1 MANFD
6 VQIQALSGTAT
17 QTEMD
22 QWMMD
27 GVREITN
34 ILPPYLK
41 EYCYSKQT
49 FTSAA
54 ANSEAETMITG
65 QLGSVY
71 AGSVECR
78 RIKPMDKHKA
88 SSSSSIEF
96 ASATDPVYYV
106 EGNKLNILPASS
118 SGVYYVIAN
127 PSIDASAVSAIDNFP
142 NEAEH
147 LVVLYAAIKVLQ
159 NKMNEMGGISD
170 LSISA
175 SAPTIPSD
183 PSISSPGV
191 ATIAKPDISGNAPT
205 YTKPTL
211 IGLTSF
217 EDFFNGSEDLNP
229 FGDSDPGAFSTS
241 TPPTLGTAS
250 FSTPGISTVTVASF
264 GTAPVY
270 TAPTIGGA
278 TEELTATITDG
289 TLGTDAD
296 FQDFSDWFEVLG
308 HLIEDEEDTELAD
321 SQIKKISTY
330 LSAYQQAM
338 QNKLNEFNDANVEYQ
353 ATIQEKLK
361 EADLAYQESKEEASL
376 LLQKE
381 IQEYDAKVKE
391 YQAEVNKDVQV
402 YTLKLDRYK
411 YEVGT
416 AIQAWSQQQ
425 TQALEKNKL
434 EIQNEL
440 NEFNKEN
447 EIYKANIQAEILKH
461 QTDAAEAQ
469 KEGDLTLQA
478 AIQDYSLELQLYQQ
492 ELALY
497 QQNVNKEVTQYA
509 TNLEQYG
516 IEYQWLQS
524 QQVKLQQDYDKG
536 IQMLVAQGIPQ
547 PAQREAR

>member
-1 MANFD
+1 M
-6 VQIQALSGTAT
+6 
-17 QTEMD
+17 
-22 QWMMD
+22 
-27 GVREITN
+27 
-34 ILPPYLK
+34 
-41 EYCYSKQT
+41 
-49 FTSAA
+49 
-54 ANSEAETMITG
+54 EAETMITG

-96 ASATDPVYYV
+96 ASATDPVYYI
-106 EGNKLNILPASS
+106 EGNKINILPASS

-142 NEAEH
+142 NEAEY

-205 YTKPTL
+205 YTKPSLDSSTNM
-211 IGLTSF
+211 LT
-217 EDFFNGSEDLNP
+217 EME
-229 FGDSDPGAFSTS
+229 A
-241 TPPTLGTAS
+241 
-250 FSTPGISTVTVASF
+250 
-264 GTAPVY
+264 
-270 TAPTIGGA
+270 
-278 TEELTATITDG
+278 G
-289 TLGTDAD
+289 TLGSAELD
-296 FQDFSDWFEVLG
+296 FEQWFNIAG
-308 HLIEDEEDTELAD
+308 QYIEDEEDTELA
-321 SQIKKISTY
+321 QAQLQKIQTY
-330 LSAYQQAM
+330 LQA
-338 QNKLNEFNDANVEYQ
+338 F
-353 ATIQEKLK
+353 
-361 EADLAYQESKEEASL
+361 
-376 LLQKE
+376 
-381 IQEYDAKVKE
+381 
-391 YQAEVNKDVQV
+391 
-402 YTLKLDRYK
+402 
-411 YEVGT
+411 
-416 AIQAWSQQQ
+416 SQD
-425 TQALEKNKL
+425 
-434 EIQNEL
+434 IQNEL

-497 QQNVNKEVTQYA
+497 QQNVNKEVTQYR

-524 QQVKLQQDYDKG
+524 QQLKLQQDYDKG

-547 PAQREAR
+547 PSQKEAR